1 LAPQDPENVVMH
13 PEKPRDDDPSL
24 VSNRTM
30 DIAFALLLLGVSA
43 VFITDSTRLGFR
55 WIDNEG
61 PASGYFPFYIAVMLA
76 IASIAN
82 LTGAVLR
89 GTAGGDET
97 FVGKAALGRVLAVL
111 IPSIVYV
118 AMVQYVGIYVASAV
132 FIFFFMMLM
141 GRETLVRALGV
152 SIAVPFVL
160 FLMFEVWFLVP
171 LPKSPIE
178 LWLGY

>member
-1 LAPQDPENVVMH
+1 MH
-13 PEKPRDDDPSL
+13 PESSGSDDPRI

-30 DIAFALLLLGVSA
+30 DIVLALLLLGVSA

-76 IASIAN
+76 IASIGN
-82 LTGAVLR
+82 LVGAVLR
-89 GTAGGDET
+89 RTADGDET

-118 AMVQYVGIYVASAV
+118 AMVQYVGIYVASAI
-132 FIFFFMMLM
+132 FIFFFMMLI
-141 GRETLVRALGV
+141 GREKLVRTLIV
-152 SIAVPFVL
+152 SIAVPLVL
-160 FLMFEVWFLVP
+160 FFMFEVWFLVP
-171 LPKSPIE
+171 LPKGPFE